1 MPFSYRWNYALHSA
15 YNRGQSAPGNELRC
29 VGSRGFRTIEFMHV
43 SVATRREG
51 GRIDR
56 LTRALFDPTTSR
68 VHYWAAVGAVGIWLM
83 LAWGLQPWLEDRGF
97 FLIFIPATLFAAGFG
112 GVGPGLLAT
121 ALSVAI
127 ALLVGGG
134 NLSQPALLEALIF
147 AIVGGGI
154 SWFGEQLRRSRI
166 RDATHTQD
174 LRAREAHLRSI
185 LNTVPDATVVI
196 DEKGIVQSFSA
207 AAERLFGYKESAV
220 IGKNVSV
227 LMPQPY
233 RDEHDSY
240 LQRYFATGEKR
251 IIGIDRVVTGQ
262 REDGS
267 TFPLKLAVG
276 EMQSGKRRFFTG
288 FIRDLT
294 ERQQTEEQLHEL
306 QTELAR
312 LSRLTAMGE
321 MASTLAHEINQP
333 LSAISNYLQGCNRL
347 LEPVQHPNVVRIR
360 DVLAET
366 TRQTLR
372 AGHIIRQLREFVTR
386 GETAKQPENIS
397 RLVEEASA
405 LALVGA
411 REVGIKTVFR
421 FASHTDAVM
430 VEKVQIQQV
439 LLNLMRNAI
448 EAMQDSERKELLV
461 TTSVPNGDKITVSV
475 ADTGSGL
482 SEEISERLFQPFVT
496 TKPAGMGVGL
506 SISKR
511 IVEAHGGE
519 LWAESN
525 PSGGAIFL
533 FTLQSAIEPSADA

>member
-1 MPFSYRWNYALHSA
+1 
-15 YNRGQSAPGNELRC
+15 
-29 VGSRGFRTIEFMHV
+29 MHGP
-43 SVATRREG
+43 VATRAEG
-51 GRIDR
+51 GRLDR
-56 LTRALFDPTTSR
+56 FLGALFDPTTSG
-68 VHYWAAVGAVGIWLM
+68 VHYWAAVAAVGIWLM
-83 LAWGLQPWLEDRGF
+83 LAWGLHPWLEGRGF
-97 FLIFIPATLFAAGFG
+97 FLILIPAVLFAAGFG
-112 GVGPGLLAT
+112 GLGPGLLAT
-121 ALSVAI
+121 ALGVALGV
-127 ALLVGGG
+127 LLIGG

-147 AIVGGGI
+147 TIVGGGI

-174 LRAREAHLRSI
+174 LRTREAHLRSI

-196 DEKGIVQSFSA
+196 DENGIVQSFSA

-240 LQRYFATGEKR
+240 LQRYLATGEKR

-267 TFPLKLAVG
+267 TFPMKLAVG

-294 ERQQTEEQLHEL
+294 ERQQTEEQLQEL
-306 QTELAR
+306 QTEFAR

-347 LEPVQHPNVVRIR
+347 LEPVQHPNMPKIR

-372 AGHIIRQLREFVTR
+372 AGHIIRQLREFVAR
-386 GETAKQPENIS
+386 GEIEKRPENIS
-397 RLVEEASA
+397 KLVEEAGA
-405 LALVGA
+405 LAFVGA

-421 FASHTDAVM
+421 FANHTDAVM

-439 LLNLMRNAI
+439 LFNLMRNAI

-461 TTSVPNGDKITVSV
+461 TTSVPNDDKITVSV

-482 SEEISERLFQPFVT
+482 SEEITERLFQPFVT

-506 SISKR
+506 SIAKR

-519 LWAESN
+519 MWVESN
-525 PSGGAIFL
+525 PSGGAIFR
-533 FTLQSAIEPSADA
+533 FTLQSAIEPSAVDA